1 MPQRKNAI
9 KALKVSETK
18 RVKNIRRQKKV
29 KTAVKSLNKDLAA
42 QKIDQAR
49 EALPKTCKELDKAAA
64 KGFIHANKAA
74 RLKSRLTKKVNAVK
88 A

>member
-18 RVKNIRRQKKV
+18 RVKNLRRQKKV
-29 KTAVKSLNKDLAA
+29 KTAVKSLAKDLAT
-42 QKIDQAR
+42 QKVDQAR
-49 EALPKTCKELDKAAA
+49 DALPKTYKELDKAAA
-64 KGFIHANKAA
+64 KGFIHPNKAA
-74 RLKSRLTKKVNAVK
+74 RLKSRLTKKVNAAK